1 MKDKRFWEI
10 ADNFERYY
18 TTGECP
24 YVCLKD
30 AKKLSEAIIKEN
42 NGDFDES
49 LADFKKFDFRGKEE
63 KATKIFMSV
72 YRNGGKYG
80 K

>member
-1 MKDKRFWEI
+1 MTNERFWKI
-10 ADNFERYY
+10 ADDYERYY
-18 TTGECP
+18 ATGECP

-30 AKKLSEAIIKEN
+30 AKDLSEAIIQEN

-49 LADFKKFDFRGKEE
+49 LADFELFDFRGKEE

-72 YRNGGKYG
+72 FKKWRIRK
-80 K
+80 